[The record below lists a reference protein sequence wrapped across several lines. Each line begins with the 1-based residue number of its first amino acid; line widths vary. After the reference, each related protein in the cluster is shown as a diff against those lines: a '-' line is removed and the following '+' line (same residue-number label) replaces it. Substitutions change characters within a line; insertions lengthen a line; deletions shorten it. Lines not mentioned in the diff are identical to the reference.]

1 MEATIELTES
11 KGGLSLDEL
20 MAVADKAHP
29 RQDLL
34 DSPPSGWSYKVR
46 KFLVC
51 YRSRRVRATF
61 FGA

>member
-34 DSPPSGWSYKVR
+34 DSPPSGGLTK
-46 KFLVC
+46 
-51 YRSRRVRATF
+51 
-61 FGA
+61 